1 MTEQEHNDKIKHLD
15 YIQATITRMS
25 TASFSIKTATVALCG
40 AVIGLMPK
48 AESSYLDGRLFL
60 FLIPIVTFWY
70 LDTYYLILE
79 KCFRDLYDHIRS
91 TNLKTDFSMD
101 ISAYRK
107 KYSFPEIMI
116 KPPLSVLY
124 LVIALSIFIFYFSN
138 IKIYCI
144 TQY

>member
-48 AESSYLDGRLFL
+48 AESSYLNGRLFL
-60 FLIPIVTFWY
+60 FLIPIATFWY
-70 LDTYYLILE
+70 LDTYYLIVE

-91 TNLKTDFSMD
+91 ADLKTDFSMD
-101 ISAYRK
+101 TSAYRK
-107 KYSFPEIMI
+107 NHNFLKIMI

-124 LVIALSIFIFYFSN
+124 LVVALSILIFYLSN
-138 IKIYCI
+138 IKAHCI
-144 TQY
+144 PQY